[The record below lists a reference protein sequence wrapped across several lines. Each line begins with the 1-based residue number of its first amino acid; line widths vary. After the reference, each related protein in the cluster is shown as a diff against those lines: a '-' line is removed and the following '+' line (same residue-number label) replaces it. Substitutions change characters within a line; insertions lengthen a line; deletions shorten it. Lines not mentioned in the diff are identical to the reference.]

1 MYLSELNVFLLPM
14 EAEEDTGSPGTE
26 VIDGCEWPVG
36 AGNRTWFLSKIHK
49 YSLPLRLLSSS
60 KGKGFCWISMAT
72 VATLN
77 NKHIF

>member
-36 AGNRTWFLSKIHK
+36 AGN
-49 YSLPLRLLSSS
+49 
-60 KGKGFCWISMAT
+60 
-72 VATLN
+72 
-77 NKHIF
+77 